1 MQPAKLGA
9 AYWCL
14 LAEAVLAFGLR
25 APSAL
30 AQFPV
35 ETQQQANERIRA
47 LSASTVTPPREY
59 IIGKGDVIGVE
70 VYDVPELTRELRV
83 SQTGT
88 VGMPLV
94 PVRLYVV
101 GLTEMQAQQKI
112 SEILAANGLVTH
124 PQVMVSVKEKRSK
137 PITIVGAV
145 AHPMV
150 YQADRPTTLVQVL
163 AEAGGISPD
172 AGDTVIVT
180 RAESKDENSSEP
192 PEIGTEDAVAATNPA
207 LASSSA
213 PIPATNS
220 APGADGGAAR
230 NSSGTQPTFPGTA
243 IAAQTTPQNA
253 MPPQIADSDIAPP
266 VANTITVNL
275 AELLERGD
283 TQNNIPLQ
291 GGDIV
296 TVPHAGIVYALGAVQ
311 RPGGFVANNDRAQL
325 STLKVLALAGG
336 MTRIARKN
344 QAVII
349 RKDSLGKQQAI
360 QVDLGKIIERKSEDV
375 RLMPSDI
382 LYVPDNATKAALIR
396 AGEFGLAVGTALT
409 IYRIGTR

>member
-180 RAESKDENSSEP
+180 RAESKD
-192 PEIGTEDAVAATNPA
+192 
-207 LASSSA
+207 
-213 PIPATNS
+213 
-220 APGADGGAAR
+220 
-230 NSSGTQPTFPGTA
+230 
-243 IAAQTTPQNA
+243 
-253 MPPQIADSDIAPP
+253 
-266 VANTITVNL
+266 
-275 AELLERGD
+275 
-283 TQNNIPLQ
+283 
-291 GGDIV
+291 
-296 TVPHAGIVYALGAVQ
+296 
-311 RPGGFVANNDRAQL
+311 
-325 STLKVLALAGG
+325 
-336 MTRIARKN
+336 
-344 QAVII
+344 
-349 RKDSLGKQQAI
+349 
-360 QVDLGKIIERKSEDV
+360 
-375 RLMPSDI
+375 
-382 LYVPDNATKAALIR
+382 
-396 AGEFGLAVGTALT
+396 
-409 IYRIGTR
+409 